1 MNSAFYN
8 RFIGVAGILGAIGV
22 IVGAFG
28 AHFLKERIDIT
39 HIATLNTGVLYLFIH
54 TLGIMGVSLLGKRDP
69 DSRLLKSVVVLFLTG
84 AGLFSGSLFLIATQD
99 LTAFPVRYI
108 GFITPLGGLC
118 FIAGWVSLMIY
129 GFSNKS

>member
-54 TLGIMGVSLLGKRDP
+54 TLGIMGVSLLGKKRSGFKTIKECCRIVFD
-69 DSRLLKSVVVLFLTG
+69 RCG
-84 AGLFSGSLFLIATQD
+84 AFFRITILDCHSGSDSISCALYWIYYSPGRLVFYCWLGVPDD
-99 LTAFPVRYI
+99 LWIF
-108 GFITPLGGLC
+108 
-118 FIAGWVSLMIY
+118 
-129 GFSNKS
+129 K

>member
-54 TLGIMGVSLLGKRDP
+54 SRVSWESHYLEKEIR
-69 DSRLLKSVVVLFLTG
+69 
-84 AGLFSGSLFLIATQD
+84 IQD
-99 LTAFPVRYI
+99 Y
-108 GFITPLGGLC
+108 
-118 FIAGWVSLMIY
+118 
-129 GFSNKS
+129 